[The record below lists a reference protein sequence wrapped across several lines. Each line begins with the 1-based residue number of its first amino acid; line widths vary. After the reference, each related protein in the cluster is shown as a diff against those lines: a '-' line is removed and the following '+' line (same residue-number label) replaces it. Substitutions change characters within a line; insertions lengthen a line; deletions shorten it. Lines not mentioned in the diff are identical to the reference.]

1 MKKHLL
7 PLILLV
13 LPAAALADED
23 DTRMLLD
30 GAQKEMRRQQDA
42 AAFSDGLSDSGSIEI
57 DGETYIVPHTA
68 HDLELGIYYAID
80 GRQWGKVREFAAAYR
95 RLPEHKTH
103 LVLMAE
109 GLAERAEGN
118 VAAALEKM
126 KAAHAAAP
134 DDVRVGLELA
144 RLYGEDNQNR
154 ESQAQFKEV
163 LKGEMPSETRAAVQ
177 SYLDIL
183 DQRRRWHGSISIGGG
198 YNDNINQGNG
208 KRECVGSFMGQCFS
222 YRTLPSPIGSP
233 FVQYSAVAA
242 KKIPLR
248 GHHNLLLRPLSYGTK
263 YRRDDTQSEP
273 PEPYSEN
280 TAALYAGYEH
290 NTADSDF
297 TFTPYFEHYFRGGRS
312 RYRAWGAEAAWE
324 KNLTAKWSLNVRAEA
339 KRVKYLE
346 QERQYYSDYTLYTGG
361 AGLGYTFSDG
371 LGLYGGI
378 DLARRKYPYAASRSK
393 EYTARI
399 GGYKMFKN
407 GVYFNAAALYRL
419 SRYDAGSYLT
429 AGEPRRDRQTILTAA
444 IGASKFSFK
453 DIYPELRVKRTVG
466 RSNADLF
473 AYKQNEIALALKYRF

>member
-1 MKKHLL
+1 MKKHIL

-30 GAQKEMRRQQDA
+30 GAQQQMRRQQDGV
-42 AAFSDGLSDSGSIEI
+42 AFSDGLSESGSIEI
-57 DGETYIVPHTA
+57 DGETSIVPNTA
-68 HDLELGIYYAID
+68 NDLELGIYYAID

-103 LVLMAE
+103 LALMAE
-109 GLAERAEGN
+109 GLAERAEGR
-118 VAAALEKM
+118 VDAALEKM

-198 YNDNINQGNG
+198 YNNNINQGNG

-222 YRTLPSPIGSP
+222 YRTLPSPVGSP

-263 YRRDDTQSEP
+263 YRRDDSQSEP

-297 TFTPYFEHYFRGGRS
+297 TFTPYFEHYYRGSRS

-429 AGEPRRDRQTILTAA
+429 AGEARRDRQTILTAA
-444 IGASKFSFK
+444 LGASKLSFK
-453 DIYPELRVKRTVG
+453 NIYPELRVKRTVG